1 MGDYKAAEN
10 RYKNVEG
17 TGFYRH
23 CGKSG
28 LMMPPLA
35 LGLWHNFGT
44 NDDYENMKKMCF
56 TAFDNGIT
64 HFDIA
69 NNYGPVYGS
78 AEENFGKILRE
89 ELGAYR
95 DELIIS
101 TKAGFDMWEGPYGNW
116 GSRKYLIASL
126 DQSLKRLGIPYVDI
140 FYHHRM
146 DPNTPLEETMGA
158 LAQIVKSGK
167 ALYVGLSN
175 YDGPTMAK
183 AERIL
188 DKLHVP
194 FVINQ
199 NRYSILDRS
208 VENNGLLKQTYASGK
223 GLICFSPLAQGMLT
237 DRYLKDMPA
246 DSRAVKDGRF
256 LHEDQV
262 LETRPLLNQLNEIAA
277 GVLVLLTLCVAG
289 CGGVS
294 HKSPEKVTE
303 ELIQSYTDGKEKK
316 VKECY
321 NQADNTEADLQAEIT
336 ATLKYFAAHNP
347 KKVSVQDCEI
357 LSENDK
363 YSYVYITYNLI
374 LEDDQEYPCV
384 GTYMVGKQDK
394 TYYIMAPSQI
404 TDDMKTQ
411 AATAYVQFMK
421 TDAYKTYTKA
431 YETFIKKNPG
441 YEDKISEKAGV

>member
-158 LAQIVKSGK
+158 LAQIVKSG
-167 ALYVGLSN
+167 
-175 YDGPTMAK
+175 
-183 AERIL
+183 
-188 DKLHVP
+188 
-194 FVINQ
+194 
-199 NRYSILDRS
+199 
-208 VENNGLLKQTYASGK
+208 
-223 GLICFSPLAQGMLT
+223 
-237 DRYLKDMPA
+237 
-246 DSRAVKDGRF
+246 
-256 LHEDQV
+256 
-262 LETRPLLNQLNEIAA
+262 
-277 GVLVLLTLCVAG
+277 TLCR
-289 CGGVS
+289 
-294 HKSPEKVTE
+294 T
-303 ELIQSYTDGKEKK
+303 
-316 VKECY
+316 
-321 NQADNTEADLQAEIT
+321 LQ
-336 ATLKYFAAHNP
+336 L
-347 KKVSVQDCEI
+347 
-357 LSENDK
+357 
-363 YSYVYITYNLI
+363 
-374 LEDDQEYPCV
+374 
-384 GTYMVGKQDK
+384 
-394 TYYIMAPSQI
+394 
-404 TDDMKTQ
+404 
-411 AATAYVQFMK
+411 
-421 TDAYKTYTKA
+421 
-431 YETFIKKNPG
+431 
-441 YEDKISEKAGV
+441 